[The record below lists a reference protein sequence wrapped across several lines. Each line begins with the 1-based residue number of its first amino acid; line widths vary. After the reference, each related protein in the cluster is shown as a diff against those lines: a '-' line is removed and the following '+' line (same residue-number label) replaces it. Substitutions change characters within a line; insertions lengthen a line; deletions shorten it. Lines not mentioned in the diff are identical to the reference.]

1 MPQMLDPSFTGALT
15 YICEHNEEGA
25 MGVIINRPIKIGL
38 NDILTQLDLPEI
50 DEPQLIYWGGP
61 VQEDRGFIIH
71 TAENDSDQRWESSM
85 EVVKGIR
92 LTTSKDIIKAIAENQ
107 GPEKFIIALGYA
119 GWGAGQLEKELAEN
133 TWLCSPA
140 NKELL
145 FDIDVTNKR
154 KAAIN
159 SLGITEHQLNSQ
171 IGHA

>member
-1 MPQMLDPSFTGALT
+1 MPQMLDPGFVGALT

-25 MGVIINRPIKIGL
+25 MGIIINRPIEIGL
-38 NDILTQLDLPEI
+38 NDILSQLNMPVI
-50 DEPQLIYWGGP
+50 DKSYPVYWGGP

-71 TAENDSDQRWESSM
+71 TSTDESEHKWESSM
-85 EVVKGIR
+85 EVGKGIR

-119 GWGAGQLEKELAEN
+119 GWGAGQLEQELAEN

-140 NKELL
+140 NEQLL
-145 FDIDVTNKR
+145 FDVDVASKR

-159 SLGITEHQLNSQ
+159 GLGITEHQLNSQ